1 MALSNSDP
9 CDTVDPVEIVEFFR
23 RPGLDSMDEFVSE
36 SLSDEE
42 EDAESVDAILNKNND
57 RFMRADDLTEIF
69 RKE

>member
-1 MALSNSDP
+1 MVRMALSNSDP

-42 EDAESVDAILNKNND
+42 EDAERVDAI
-57 RFMRADDLTEIF
+57 
-69 RKE
+69 